1 MLAARPF
8 RWRGGTRVLDRLRP
22 GSCGRVLLVLL
33 TVYALA
39 LILPEP
45 YRVRHP
51 LGSLVVSQFEF

>member
-1 MLAARPF
+1 
-8 RWRGGTRVLDRLRP
+8 VLDRLRP